1 MDTYGL
7 LGFPL
12 THSFSQSY
20 FEKKFLKENTK
31 ACFLNFELDTIAK
44 LGRIFQHY
52 PHLKGFSVTIPYKEQ
67 IIPYLTELDSTAQ
80 EIQAV
85 NCVKVVWD
93 NEKFRTIG
101 YNTDCYGFGKSLD
114 ESVLSTINSA
124 LVLGTGG
131 ASKAVVYAL
140 KKRDIPYSLV
150 SRNPERGQYSYADVG
165 EAVLASHRLVINTT
179 PLGTFPDVAAFP
191 AIPYEFLTAE
201 HFLFDLVYNPEETA
215 FLQKGKQKGA
225 KVCNGYAML
234 CYQAERSWE
243 LWNSL

>member
-20 FEKKFLKENTK
+20 FEKKFQKERTE

-44 LGRIFQHY
+44 LDTIFQHY
-52 PHLKGFSVTIPYKEQ
+52 PNLKGVSVTIPYKEQ
-67 IIPYLTELDSTAQ
+67 IIPYLTELDNTAQ

-85 NCVKVVWD
+85 NCVKVVWN

-114 ESVLSTINSA
+114 EFGFSTTKA

-131 ASKAVVYAL
+131 ASKAVAHAL
-140 KKRDIPYSLV
+140 KKRGIPYSLV
-150 SRNPERGQYSYADVG
+150 SRSPERGQYSYADLG
-165 EAVLASHRLVINTT
+165 EAVFAAHRVVINTT
-179 PLGTFPDVAAFP
+179 PLGTFPNVTAAP
-191 AIPYEFLTAE
+191 VIPYEFLTAK
-201 HFLFDLVYNPEETA
+201 HFLFDLVYNPEQTA
-215 FLQKGKQKGA
+215 FLSKGKEQGA

-243 LWNSL
+243 LWNS